1 MFVSYYSEI
10 SLQLSGSDQ
19 QYGLP
24 TIPEALCSVKRNFI
38 IWNEPPK
45 YLISKIQQLL

>member
-24 TIPEALCSVKRNFI
+24 TIPEALCSVKRN
-38 IWNEPPK
+38 
-45 YLISKIQQLL
+45 LATKIPHFKNPTIALDICR